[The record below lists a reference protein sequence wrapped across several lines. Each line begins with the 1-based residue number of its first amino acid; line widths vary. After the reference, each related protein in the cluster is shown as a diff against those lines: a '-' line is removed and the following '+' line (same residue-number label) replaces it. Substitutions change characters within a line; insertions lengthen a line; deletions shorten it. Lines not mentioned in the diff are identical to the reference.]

1 MSLSRK
7 RSTLSYMYCMG
18 NETISRTTIVKDLG
32 VFVDDHLSFNSH
44 INSIVSQSLRMLGIM
59 ARLTRP
65 FSTHHCLLR
74 LFSTHVRSRL
84 EFASVIWNSISST
97 ASEKIEHIQKRF
109 VRIVYD
115 RYFGRK
121 CYFQYNLI
129 LSKLKLCALHN
140 RRSVRDVKFLHR
152 LIHGSI
158 DSPSLLASL
167 HFRIPVS
174 ANSRNLRVFYPD
186 IHSNLSPISRIQ
198 HVLDTKFCNV
208 DIFCT
213 KLPLVCTGLL

>member
-44 INSIVSQSLRMLGIM
+44 RNSIVSQGLRMLGIM

-74 LFSTHVRSRL
+74 LFSTHLRSRL

-97 ASEKIEHIQKRF
+97 ASENIEHKQKRF
-109 VRIVYD
+109 VWIVYD
-115 RYFGRK
+115 RYFG
-121 CYFQYNLI
+121 
-129 LSKLKLCALHN
+129 LK
-140 RRSVRDVKFLHR
+140 
-152 LIHGSI
+152 
-158 DSPSLLASL
+158 
-167 HFRIPVS
+167 
-174 ANSRNLRVFYPD
+174 
-186 IHSNLSPISRIQ
+186 
-198 HVLDTKFCNV
+198 
-208 DIFCT
+208 
-213 KLPLVCTGLL
+213 